1 MLHATLRRRGSS
13 EIHNRWPLLMSA
25 QEEAPQGR
33 AVCAA
38 DLVQLPF
45 RQGSLLAQ
53 TKEGFDVVVSPCYH
67 CASQ

>member
-1 MLHATLRRRGSS
+1 MASVDERS
-13 EIHNRWPLLMSA
+13 

-53 TKEGFDVVVSPCYH
+53 TKEGFKVVVSPCYH